1 MEFGYNKFNKLEY
14 FIRKYGS
21 TAKTD
26 TVTIAK
32 NTWTHFKTTVDKTN
46 KKVTLEI
53 TDASGKTLKKIDIA
67 MSSISDVK
75 GLWYLSGR
83 ANGVAGFD
91 NVRIYEESASQKYS
105 VCYSP
110 NHVAAGTTIETQEF
124 TVNESAEAQKKN
136 LLATDMNLSDGLKLL
151 MEQLTM
157 RMSRV

>member
-1 MEFGYNKFNKLEY
+1 MNYSLLNTSYLWSLDTTNSTSWNISSGSTA
-14 FIRKYGS
+14 S

-91 NVRIYEESASQKYS
+91 NVRIYAYR
-105 VCYSP
+105 
-110 NHVAAGTTIETQEF
+110 
-124 TVNESAEAQKKN
+124 
-136 LLATDMNLSDGLKLL
+136 KL
-151 MEQLTM
+151 E
-157 RMSRV
+157 